1 MMPRFNVQDV
11 EEAYSRIDPVFL
23 HSPQFECEPLSDYLG
38 SQILLKVE
46 TMNPIRSF
54 KGRGA
59 DLLVQQA
66 RTPLI
71 CASAGNFGQAMAYC
85 CRKYNVPLTI
95 VASVHANAFK
105 VERMKA
111 LGAMVILQGNDFD
124 AAKEF
129 ARQLATERNERF
141 VEDSADVETA
151 IGAGTIALE
160 LLRSP
165 EEFEVLLVPIGNGAL
180 INGIGRV
187 YKDRKSSTRILGVQA
202 KGAPAMVES
211 WKAKRRIIHNSIHTI
226 ADGIGVRI
234 PVQVALE
241 DMEPVLDDALLV
253 SEDALL
259 LAIKI
264 LFQKAGIL
272 AEPSGAAGLAAIIE
286 HAQFKSM
293 KVGVILCGSNL
304 TGEQMNSWLS

>member
-1 MMPRFNVQDV
+1 MPRFNVSHV
-11 EEAYSRIDPVFL
+11 EEAFSRIDPVFL
-23 HSPQFECEPLSDYLG
+23 HSPQFECETLSDYLG
-38 SQILLKVE
+38 SHLFLKVE

-59 DLLVQQA
+59 DLLVQKTQ
-66 RTPLI
+66 TSLV
-71 CASAGNFGQAMAYC
+71 CASAGNFGQAMAFC
-85 CRKYNVPLTI
+85 CRKYRVPITV
-95 VASVHANAFK
+95 VASVHANEFK

-111 LGAMVILQGNDFD
+111 LGATVILQGNDFD
-124 AAKEF
+124 EAKEF

-160 LLRSP
+160 LLQNP
-165 EEFEVLLVPIGNGAL
+165 EALDVLLVPIGNGAL

-187 YKDRKSSTRILGVQA
+187 YKDRKSSTRIIGIQA

-211 WKAKRRIIHNSIHTI
+211 WKTKRRIIHNSIHTI

-253 SEDALL
+253 SEEALL
-259 LAIKI
+259 MAMKI
-264 LFQKAGIL
+264 LLKKAGIL

-286 HAQFKSM
+286 HMQFKSM

-304 TGEQMNSWLS
+304 TQEQMNSWLN